1 MQKQTKSLIRTLK
14 NLRRA
19 QTSVRLLILQ
29 DSTCTWQELAVA
41 GLLPEAA
48 AKYRK
53 EISCEYAEALRHVT
67 KFRGEQGQPQQ
78 TT

>member
-29 DSTCTWQELAVA
+29 DSTCTWQELTVA

-53 EISCEYAEALRHVT
+53 EAGCEYAEALRHVT
-67 KFRGEQGQPQQ
+67 KFREEQGQQPQ

>member
-1 MQKQTKSLIRTLK
+1 MQKQTESLIRTLK

-41 GLLPEAA
+41 GLLHEAA

-53 EISCEYAEALRHVT
+53 EAGCEYAEALRHV
-67 KFRGEQGQPQQ
+67 KEQGQQPQ